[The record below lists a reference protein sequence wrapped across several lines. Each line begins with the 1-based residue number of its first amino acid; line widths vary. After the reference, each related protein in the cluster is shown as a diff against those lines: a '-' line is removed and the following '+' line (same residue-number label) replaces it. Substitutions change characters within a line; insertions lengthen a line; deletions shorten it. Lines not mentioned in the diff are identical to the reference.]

1 MIPTIHN
8 ILEKAKHNK
17 KRSFSGV
24 GEDFYSS
31 EKERQLSFDIYEGLI
46 PESAPDTKIFRCISP
61 IVCLAFHV
69 EFWGFQSQV
78 INIHTIPIWL
88 NLWMLKPWIQRA
100 DCLIP

>member
-46 PESAPDTKIFRCISP
+46 PESAPGTKIFRCISP